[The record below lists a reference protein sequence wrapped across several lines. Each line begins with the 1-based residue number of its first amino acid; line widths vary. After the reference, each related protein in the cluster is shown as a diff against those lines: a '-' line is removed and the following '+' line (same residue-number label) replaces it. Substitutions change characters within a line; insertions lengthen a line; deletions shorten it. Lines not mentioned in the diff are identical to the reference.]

1 MDEFHTDHLVTVNDD
16 EVIITSSLSTLVSL
30 PELEDIQ
37 CIGIGSYCDHQN
49 DHADADNITTPTAN
63 TNNKKLHSPR
73 GRWTSSPRTRTST
86 SPRSPKDVVTCSP
99 TIQHKLLC
107 QSVSSIVSPIYT
119 TNYDDDMLYNQIMVE
134 DERTV
139 LFHEESLGIKISRCA
154 DGYVRVLS
162 VTPPSRSSSS
172 SPNFKS
178 VVLAGDTN
186 IDDTDTDTKEHDR
199 EASRTGEI
207 YEGDIIR
214 QVSDVNLR
222 TPIDTAVWKLTVGLI
237 KMSPRPLK
245 FVVAKELLLNDNE
258 EVKEKDDGV
267 LSSCKQQQQQKTG
280 RRNYMGFKSGSE
292 ERQQRHQQ
300 PDRSR
305 SEQTTQE
312 QSQHQH
318 QTISSTINSGFKTR
332 TINFHEAALGVKLH
346 HSTSGQVKV
355 LSVTPYKSFPNSPGA
370 SSGSIDNE
378 HKSSSSDA
386 SRSGDEIYEG
396 DIVLEVRGSIGSSS
410 ANNDNE
416 GMRCWNLLA
425 TEDKPIDAETW
436 WCELIMFIRE
446 SDRPLCMVVTEVV
459 I

>member
-1 MDEFHTDHLVTVNDD
+1 M
-16 EVIITSSLSTLVSL
+16 
-30 PELEDIQ
+30 
-37 CIGIGSYCDHQN
+37 
-49 DHADADNITTPTAN
+49 
-63 TNNKKLHSPR
+63 
-73 GRWTSSPRTRTST
+73 
-86 SPRSPKDVVTCSP
+86 
-99 TIQHKLLC
+99 
-107 QSVSSIVSPIYT
+107 
-119 TNYDDDMLYNQIMVE
+119 YNQIMVE

-162 VTPPSRSSSS
+162 VTPTPSCSSSSSS

-178 VVLAGDTN
+178 VVLADDT
-186 IDDTDTDTKEHDR
+186 IDEDDTDTDTKEHDR

-222 TPIDTAVWKLTVGLI
+222 TPIDTAVWKLAVGLI

-258 EVKEKDDGV
+258 EVEEKDDGV
-267 LSSCKQQQQQKTG
+267 SSNCKQQQQQKTG
-280 RRNYMGFKSGSE
+280 RRNYMGFKSGNE
-292 ERQQRHQQ
+292 ERQRHQQ

-312 QSQHQH
+312 QSQHQQH
-318 QTISSTINSGFKTR
+318 QISSSTMNSSIKTR

-355 LSVTPYKSFPNSPGA
+355 LSVTPYKSFPNSPGTT

-446 SDRPLCMVVTEVV
+446 SDRPLCMVVTDGSNIDEGSKS
-459 I
+459 